1 MTADLCT
8 GSQPSKDPPMK
19 RIPHENPEADA
30 DAMALLLKVL
40 HELLPVLRDK
50 YLMEETPLEVWMP
63 LESAVE
69 TIRTALGRL
78 EANSP
83 PKGSKIE
90 PSAEGPTH
98 RQGQFL
104 AYIDEHIKRSPAGLA
119 PTHAA
124 MQRFFGLTPPSVNSM
139 LIRLE
144 QRGFIRCTPGV
155 ARAIEISID
164 RDLIPPLEQSFTF

>member
-1 MTADLCT
+1 MRRQRQA
-8 GSQPSKDPPMK
+8 GAP
-19 RIPHENPEADA
+19 
-30 DAMALLLKVL
+30 
-40 HELLPVLRDK
+40 
-50 YLMEETPLEVWMP
+50 
-63 LESAVE
+63 
-69 TIRTALGRL
+69 LGRL
-78 EANSP
+78 EPVSP
-83 PKGSKIE
+83 PTGSQVK

-144 QRGFIRCTPGV
+144 HRGFIRRTPGV
-155 ARAIEISID
+155 ARGIEISID
-164 RDLIPPLEQSFTF
+164 PALIPPLEQPFKF